1 MYTPVSPSFTVEKW
15 YSRSSKLHGH
25 ISMLI
30 FSQACEQRKKVPTGV
45 TNDLDDI
52 ITMVM
57 QVFVDSYSHIP
68 EHRRHLLFSKL
79 LTVIGEEDY
88 LWRILSLMM
97 GLVVSKGTLKAEL
110 TADSQ
115 EVN

>member
-1 MYTPVSPSFTVEKW
+1 MV
-15 YSRSSKLHGH
+15 
-25 ISMLI
+25 
-30 FSQACEQRKKVPTGV
+30 FSQACEQRKKVPAGI
-45 TNDLDDI
+45 TNNLDDI

-79 LTVIGEEDY
+79 LTVIGEEHF
-88 LWRILSLMM
+88 LWRMLSLMM

-110 TADSQ
+110 TAESQ
-115 EVN
+115 EVGGIAGHIRIW